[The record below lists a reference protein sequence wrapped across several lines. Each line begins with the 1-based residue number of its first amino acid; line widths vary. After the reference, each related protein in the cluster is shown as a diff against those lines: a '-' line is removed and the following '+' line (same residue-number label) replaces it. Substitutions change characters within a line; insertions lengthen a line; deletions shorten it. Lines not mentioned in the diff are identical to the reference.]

1 MNNFH
6 RYRFTT
12 IGIILTAACAAIL
25 AQMIHIQTSAS
36 AQAFEAQK
44 KMFSGEVRK
53 IYPPRGLIVDRWGHL
68 LAGNEIVYEVGVD
81 LQLRTDPKAIATTL
95 ATILGSDYSS
105 VLARASLPFKE
116 GESQYALLADFVSPA
131 KIDEI
136 KKAVDDWKTSEA
148 TRNHSQN
155 LPSLAGLT
163 WSPHLA
169 RSYPEKTVGS
179 NVLGFFS
186 YRDRND
192 GRGYYGV
199 EEKYNDRLAGAPQDI
214 YIPFDPYLAQGVPE
228 VPPGDSLI
236 LTIDR
241 GIQAAMENILD
252 QAIKDTGSASGTI
265 VVMDPKTGEL
275 LAIATTPR
283 MDPNE
288 YWKYS
293 DVFPKSVPFDRAV
306 SETYETGSV
315 FKVLTMASALDS
327 GTVKPETQFVDTGVF
342 EIGGA
347 YIYNWNGG
355 AWGPQDMTGCMA
367 HSLNVCLAWVAS
379 QMGTTTFYDYIRAF
393 GIGHLTGVDLA
404 GEAYGPLRVPGDSNW
419 YKVDLGTNAFGQG
432 VAATPIQMVMAVSAV
447 ANNEG
452 KMMAPHV
459 LRAVISNG
467 RQYPTLPQ
475 VIGTPIK
482 AETARTLTGM
492 LARSI
497 ETETQAAMVKGYR
510 VAGKTGTA
518 EIPTPTG
525 YSDTLTNASFVGW
538 GPIDDPRFLVYVWL
552 EKPTT
557 SKWGSVV
564 AAPVFS
570 QAVAQLVVLMDI
582 PPDEVRQQLAAE
594 AAAASAA
601 PAAVADPAAAPAPE
615 PVPAASD
622 SNPALEAQGR

>member
-1 MNNFH
+1 M
-6 RYRFTT
+6 
-12 IGIILTAACAAIL
+12 
-25 AQMIHIQTSAS
+25 
-36 AQAFEAQK
+36 
-44 KMFSGEVRK
+44 
-53 IYPPRGLIVDRWGHL
+53 
-68 LAGNEIVYEVGVD
+68 
-81 LQLRTDPKAIATTL
+81 
-95 ATILGSDYSS
+95 
-105 VLARASLPFKE
+105 
-116 GESQYALLADFVSPA
+116 LADFVSPA

-186 YRDRND
+186 YRDRNN

-275 LAIATTPR
+275 LAIATTPAHGPKR
-283 MDPNE
+283 VLE
-288 YWKYS
+288 IQRY
-293 DVFPKSVPFDRAV
+293 FPEICAFRPGSQRDLRNRV
-306 SETYETGSV
+306 SLQSPDHG
-315 FKVLTMASALDS
+315 AALDS

-482 AETARTLTGM
+482 AETAHTLTGM

-497 ETETQAAMVKGYR
+497 ETETQAAWSR
-510 VAGKTGTA
+510 GTVWLA
-518 EIPTPTG
+518 RPAPQKSPPRPATRIPLPTPRLSVGARSMTH
-525 YSDTLTNASFVGW
+525 ASWCMSGW
-538 GPIDDPRFLVYVWL
+538 KNPPPRSGARWSL
-552 EKPTT
+552 PR
-557 SKWGSVV
+557 S
-564 AAPVFS
+564 
-570 QAVAQLVVLMDI
+570 
-582 PPDEVRQQLAAE
+582 
-594 AAAASAA
+594 SARW
-601 PAAVADPAAAPAPE
+601 
-615 PVPAASD
+615 S
-622 SNPALEAQGR
+622 SGWWY